1 MRRRARKMSRLG
13 CIYFVV
19 LLGALIG
26 GSLWLDRRGDT
37 ARAVVTGKHEEIRVQ
52 QTPRD
57 EWARWYRIGVEFPTP
72 DGGLGMATVTVPQE
86 RYDALRRG
94 DSLDV
99 HYLPAFPLLARAADR
114 STAQVLWDIGH
125 GLLGNRFLLAMLM
138 WLGAGFVALWI
149 AARVATALVF
159 VVGLAWTALA
169 VPLLFPAP
177 TPAFPAP
184 AAATARVEAITL
196 VTKSPA
202 RRGAR
207 RHRAGRSLGDATRRL
222 AQPYQVVILRLTAPG
237 FADSVTAVDA
247 VDSAS
252 APGVRVGAIL
262 PIRLDPRAPR
272 NARLADGT
280 RTFRA
285 RNRYH
290 FLVPVL
296 GVGLLGVLG
305 AWGWRTRRR
314 SGRGDGAGELTR
326 PGG

>member
-149 AARVATALVF
+149 AARVATPLVF

-202 RRGAR
+202 RTRRPPPSRGPESGGCDAPPGPALSGRHPPSHSPRLRGFGDGGRCRGFRQRARRARR
-207 RHRAGRSLGDATRRL
+207 RHRPDTARPSCPAQRS
-222 AQPYQVVILRLTAPG
+222 PG
-237 FADSVTAVDA
+237 
-247 VDSAS
+247 
-252 APGVRVGAIL
+252 
-262 PIRLDPRAPR
+262 
-272 NARLADGT
+272 
-280 RTFRA
+280 
-285 RNRYH
+285 
-290 FLVPVL
+290 
-296 GVGLLGVLG
+296 
-305 AWGWRTRRR
+305 
-314 SGRGDGAGELTR
+314 
-326 PGG
+326 